1 MQKVVILASN
11 YNQQI
16 YLEEMYLEKRKKTG
30 SSTR

>member
-16 YLEEMYLEKRKKTG
+16 YLEEMYLEKRKKNC
-30 SSTR
+30 